1 MTDHSIFDELPDS
14 TNDRHLT
21 LPIHPTAFIFPSKLG
36 NSLLFC
42 VQGFT
47 LLVNGGNETCPYWRL
62 VRHLQRLDAVLVTN
76 DGEQNCVGIQKL
88 FKRKLAELQETEA
101 QPEADTDD

>member
-1 MTDHSIFDELPDS
+1 MKLNIIEAQISSKMTEIPTTIFDELPES
-14 TNDRHLT
+14 TNDGHLT

-47 LLVNGGNETCPYWRL
+47 LLINGGNEACPYWRL
-62 VRHLQRLDAVLVTN
+62 IRHLQRLVESFN
-76 DGEQNCVGIQKL
+76 NQCDGN
-88 FKRKLAELQETEA
+88 
-101 QPEADTDD
+101 